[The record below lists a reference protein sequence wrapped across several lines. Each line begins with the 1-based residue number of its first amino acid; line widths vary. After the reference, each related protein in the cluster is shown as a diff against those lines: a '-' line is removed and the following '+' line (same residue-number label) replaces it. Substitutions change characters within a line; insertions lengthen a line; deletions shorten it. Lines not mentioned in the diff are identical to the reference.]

1 MSLMLGAGDHEPLEG
16 LAIGLCLGDALE
28 APWEVWELWELGPRI
43 VDQVGNDVI
52 NEKVK
57 MF

>member
-1 MSLMLGAGDHEPLEG
+1 MLGAGDHEPLEG